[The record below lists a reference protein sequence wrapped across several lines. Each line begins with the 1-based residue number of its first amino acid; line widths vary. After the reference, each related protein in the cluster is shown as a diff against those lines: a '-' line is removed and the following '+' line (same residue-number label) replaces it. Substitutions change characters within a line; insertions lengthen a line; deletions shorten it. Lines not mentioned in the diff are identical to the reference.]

1 MYRYHIKNVA
11 FYCMLWFD
19 ERMEEQIILMEMKL
33 AYLEDTVKTL
43 NELIIQMGHK
53 IDSLESKK
61 DMLQEQVSSLMES
74 RQEMPHIRPPHY

>member
-1 MYRYHIKNVA
+1 
-11 FYCMLWFD
+11 
-19 ERMEEQIILMEMKL
+19 MKL

-43 NELIIQMGHK
+43 NELIIKMGHK

-61 DMLQEQVSSLMES
+61 DMLQEQVSSLMEA